1 MDRPVAR
8 LIGVMAMARDPSSFD
23 PESTARDLSPQL
35 QAVDDM
41 LGRQARRLRVP
52 VPAGLIDRVFHASVG
67 LLPGR
72 VQTSQIEVVARIGLR
87 HSWWSRAALA
97 ASIALAC
104 TLSLRIVHTPTLPQL
119 VWGIDTQIQT
129 VYREVVGR
137 TLNDMEHLLVTR
149 DMTIDDLDLELAMLA
164 ADLEM

>member
-1 MDRPVAR
+1 MSGDT
-8 LIGVMAMARDPSSFD
+8 SSFD
-23 PESTARDLSPQL
+23 PESTARDLPPQL

-52 VPAGLIDRVFHASVG
+52 AGLIDRVFQASVG

-72 VQTSQIEVVARIGLR
+72 VQSPQIEVVARIGLR

-104 TLSLRIVHTPTLPQL
+104 TASLRIVQTPTLPQLVHTPTLPQL
-119 VWGIDTQIQT
+119 VWGIDTQIQP

-149 DMTIDDLDLELAMLA
+149 DMTIDDLDVELAMLA

>member
-1 MDRPVAR
+1 MS
-8 LIGVMAMARDPSSFD
+8 RDPNSFFN
-23 PESTARDLSPQL
+23 PESTACDLSPQL

-41 LGRQARRLRVP
+41 LGRQASRLQ
-52 VPAGLIDRVFHASVG
+52 VPAGLIDRVFQASVG

-72 VQTSQIEVVARIGLR
+72 VQTPQIEVVARIGLR

-97 ASIALAC
+97 ASIALTC
-104 TLSLRIVHTPTLPQL
+104 TLSLRIVHAPTLPQL
-119 VWGIDTQIQT
+119 VWGIDTEIQP

-149 DMTIDDLDLELAMLA
+149 DMTIEDLDVELAMLA

>member
-1 MDRPVAR
+1 MS
-8 LIGVMAMARDPSSFD
+8 RDPSSFD
-23 PESTARDLSPQL
+23 PESTARDLPPQL

-41 LGRQARRLRVP
+41 LGRQASRLR
-52 VPAGLIDRVFHASVG
+52 VPAGLIDRVFQASVG
-67 LLPGR
+67 LLPSR
-72 VQTSQIEVVARIGLR
+72 VQTPQMEIVARIGLR

-104 TLSLRIVHTPTLPQL
+104 TASLRIVHTPTLPQL
-119 VWGIDTQIQT
+119 VWGIDTQIQP

-149 DMTIDDLDLELAMLA
+149 DMTIDDLDMDLAMLA

>member
-1 MDRPVAR
+1 MDRQVAR
-8 LIGVMAMARDPSSFD
+8 LISAMTISRDSSSFD
-23 PESTARDLSPQL
+23 PESTARDLSPQF

-41 LGRQARRLRVP
+41 LRRQARSLRIP
-52 VPAGLIDRVFHASVG
+52 SGLIDRVFQASVA

-72 VQTSQIEVVARIGLR
+72 VQTPQIEVVARIGLQ

-104 TLSLRIVHTPTLPQL
+104 SASLQIVHTPTLPQL
-119 VWGIDTQIQT
+119 VWGIDTEIQPM
-129 VYREVVGR
+129 YREVVG
-137 TLNDMEHLLVTR
+137 TALNDMEHLLVTR
-149 DMTIDDLDLELAMLA
+149 EMTIDDLDMELAMLA

>member
-1 MDRPVAR
+1 MDRRVAR
-8 LIGVMAMARDPSSFD
+8 LIGAMTMPRDPSSFD

-52 VPAGLIDRVFHASVG
+52 AGLIDRVFDASVE

-72 VQTSQIEVVARIGLR
+72 VQSPQIEVVARIGLR

-104 TLSLRIVHTPTLPQL
+104 TFSLRIVQVPTLPQL
-119 VWGIDTQIQT
+119 VWGIDTEIQP

-149 DMTIDDLDLELAMLA
+149 DMTIDDLDTELAMLA

>member
-1 MDRPVAR
+1 MDRRVTR
-8 LIGVMAMARDPSSFD
+8 LIGAMTTSYDPSSFD

-52 VPAGLIDRVFHASVG
+52 AGLIDRVFQGSVG

-72 VQTSQIEVVARIGLR
+72 VQTPQIEVVARIGLR

-119 VWGIDTQIQT
+119 VWGIDTQIQP

-149 DMTIDDLDLELAMLA
+149 DMTINDLDVELAMLA

>member
-8 LIGVMAMARDPSSFD
+8 LIGAMTMSRDPSSFD
-23 PESTARDLSPQL
+23 PESTARCLSPQL
-35 QAVDDM
+35 QAVADM
-41 LGRQARRLRVP
+41 LGRPARRLR

-67 LLPGR
+67 LLPGT
-72 VQTSQIEVVARIGLR
+72 VQTPQIEIVARIGMR
-87 HSWWSRAALA
+87 RSWWSRAALA

-104 TLSLRIVHTPTLPQL
+104 TASLRIVQAPTLPQL
-119 VWGIDTQIQT
+119 VWGIDTEIQP

-149 DMTIDDLDLELAMLA
+149 EMTINDLDMELAMLA

>member
-8 LIGVMAMARDPSSFD
+8 LIRAMTMSSDTSSFD

-41 LGRQARRLRVP
+41 LGRQARRLQ
-52 VPAGLIDRVFHASVG
+52 VPAGLIDRVFQASVG
-67 LLPGR
+67 LLPPGR
-72 VQTSQIEVVARIGLR
+72 VQSPQIEVVARIGLQR
-87 HSWWSRAALA
+87 PWWSRAALA

-104 TLSLRIVHTPTLPQL
+104 TLSLEVVQTPTLPQL
-119 VWGIDTQIQT
+119 VWGIDTQIQP

-149 DMTIDDLDLELAMLA
+149 EMTIDDLDLELAMLA

>member
-8 LIGVMAMARDPSSFD
+8 LIGAMTMSRDTSSFD
-23 PESTARDLSPQL
+23 PESTARDLPPQL

-52 VPAGLIDRVFHASVG
+52 AGLIDRIFQASVG
-67 LLPGR
+67 LLPGG
-72 VQTSQIEVVARIGLR
+72 VQTPQIEVVARIGLR

-104 TLSLRIVHTPTLPQL
+104 TASLRIVHAPTLPQL
-119 VWGIDTQIQT
+119 VWGIDTQIQP

>member
-1 MDRPVAR
+1 MDQRVAR
-8 LIGVMAMARDPSSFD
+8 LIGAMTMSRDPNSFD
-23 PESTARDLSPQL
+23 PESTARDLSPQF

-52 VPAGLIDRVFHASVG
+52 AGLIDRVFQASVG

-72 VQTSQIEVVARIGLR
+72 VQTPQIEVVARIGVR

-97 ASIALAC
+97 ASIAMAC
-104 TLSLRIVHTPTLPQL
+104 TLSLRIVPTPSLPQL
-119 VWGIDTQIQT
+119 VWGIDTQIQP

-137 TLNDMEHLLVTR
+137 TLNDMEHLLLTR
-149 DMTIDDLDLELAMLA
+149 EMTINDLDMELAMLA

>member
-8 LIGVMAMARDPSSFD
+8 LIRAMTMSRDPSSFD

-41 LGRQARRLRVP
+41 LGRQARRLRA
-52 VPAGLIDRVFHASVG
+52 PAGLIDRVFQASVR

-72 VQTSQIEVVARIGLR
+72 VQTPQIEVVARIGLR
-87 HSWWSRAALA
+87 HSWSSRAALA

-104 TLSLRIVHTPTLPQL
+104 TLSLRIVQTPTLPQL
-119 VWGIDTQIQT
+119 VWGIDTEIQP

-149 DMTIDDLDLELAMLA
+149 EMTIEDLDVELAMLA